1 MENLTTEI
9 TADKIIDAT
18 FTFDLNDY
26 SIWIDKEDFYV
37 SVQVM
42 SGFTGDFGFSAALF
56 RTVFERTFYSN
67 WEKISAGSPA
77 INIDVKIE
85 KEKQSEIVIFI
96 IDIFRYIVIDVIC
109 NISLL

>member
-1 MENLTTEI
+1 
-9 TADKIIDAT
+9 
-18 FTFDLNDY
+18 
-26 SIWIDKEDFYV
+26 
-37 SVQVM
+37 M
-42 SGFTGDFGFSAALF
+42 SGFTGDFGFSATLF

-85 KEKQSEIVIFI
+85 KRKAVRNIVIFI

-109 NISLL
+109 NISLLLKYNLLIYRMCVILEK